1 MAIRMRPRQP
11 ENIIQPAC
19 KYFSGCL
26 FRATRQPETQSNQT
40 NALMERRRLVAKKT
54 LAAPPQLFSGC
65 LK

>member
-1 MAIRMRPRQP
+1 MPMRP
-11 ENIIQPAC
+11 
-19 KYFSGCL
+19 
-26 FRATRQPETQSNQT
+26 RQPETQSNQT